1 MKGNINRSNKM
12 TGIQQMCT
20 AVPAFMIFLF
30 RMLNVYKRDYLR
42 TD

>member
-20 AVPAFMIFLF
+20 AAFMIFLF
-30 RMLNVYKRDYLR
+30 RMLNVNNRDYLR